1 MTTPFQDAAVL
12 GSQAVDAVYGENLR
26 ITPAL
31 PGRYQGSAADPDRPI
46 FEVVGAFY
54 DGPERMKI
62 LSRGLAGRDFDKRVA
77 VRETY
82 VTIDND
88 LIAGRDI
95 RKGDK
100 VMRLDLP
107 GTPEFEIGLPEPDGV
122 QRLKLNLVSTTGDAP

>member
-26 ITPAL
+26 ITPVQ
-31 PGRYQGSAADPDRPI
+31 PGRYQASATDSDRQI
-46 FEVVGAFY
+46 FEVIGAFY
-54 DGPERMKI
+54 DGPELIKI
-62 LSRGLAGRDFDKRVA
+62 MSRGMAGRDFAERK
-77 VRETY
+77 TY

-88 LIAGRDI
+88 LLAGHEI

-107 GTPEFEIGLPEPDGV
+107 GTPEFEISLPEPDGV
-122 QRLKLNLVSTTGDAP
+122 QRLKLNLVTDAP